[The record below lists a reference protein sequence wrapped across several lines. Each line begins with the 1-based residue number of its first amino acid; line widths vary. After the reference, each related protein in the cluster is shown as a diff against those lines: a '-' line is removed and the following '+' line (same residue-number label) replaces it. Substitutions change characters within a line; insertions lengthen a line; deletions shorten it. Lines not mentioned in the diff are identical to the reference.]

1 MNRIVL
7 AMIAVIV
14 LLGFTTRDSAST
26 STPPVFSADDESA
39 VRSLVNEFANTW
51 NRHDMKAMHELD
63 TEEVEWINVVGHYW
77 RGKTTVYKG
86 HVAIHKGMSATTNT
100 SVESTSIRSIAP
112 TVAVAVATLHF
123 VPAPDPR

>member
-1 MNRIVL
+1 MNRQC
-7 AMIAVIV
+7 
-14 LLGFTTRDSAST
+14 GHSSNTR
-26 STPPVFSADDESA
+26 
-39 VRSLVNEFANTW
+39 

-63 TEEVEWINVVGHYW
+63 TEVEWINVVGHCW
-77 RGKTTVYKG
+77 RGKAAIYQC